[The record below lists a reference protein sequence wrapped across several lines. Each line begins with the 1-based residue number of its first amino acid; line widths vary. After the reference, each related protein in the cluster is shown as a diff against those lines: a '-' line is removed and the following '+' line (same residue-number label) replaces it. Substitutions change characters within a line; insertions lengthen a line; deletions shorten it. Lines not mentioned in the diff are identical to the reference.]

1 MSPILTKGDTAASG
15 GPPLSKG
22 PRQPWV
28 QVRGYKGIQQPAAGR
43 KPRGAEKE
51 QGMGKGN
58 NPGKRGVNEERTT
71 GERRE
76 DDARTTGERREN
88 DGRTTRERGP
98 LSQDLGERERER
110 EKEAWEKEAAQV
122 EQVLVP
128 LK

>member
-1 MSPILTKGDTAASG
+1 
-15 GPPLSKG
+15 
-22 PRQPWV
+22 
-28 QVRGYKGIQQPAAGR
+28 
-43 KPRGAEKE
+43 
-51 QGMGKGN
+51 MGKGN
-58 NPGKRGVNEERTT
+58 HPGKRGVNEERTT